1 MSADLTAAILFG
13 ATGGLGVALI
23 VREFLPTDP
32 QLAGALNRLTPGP
45 VGLASPVLQQPATGD
60 GSTAGSSAALE
71 HRVGLWAQRYLL
83 AVPFLQPFVR
93 VPTHEL
99 RLLRIPVARHLG
111 QKVLMALLGL
121 LFPTVFVVLTTAA
134 GHALPIALP
143 AAAAVVLA
151 AVLFVVP
158 DLEVARKATAARQEF
173 ARATSAYLDL
183 TALERAAGA
192 GATQALEQAATVGDS
207 WVFVRLREQLV
218 RARLSGTPPW
228 DGLHDLATEL
238 ALPELSD
245 LADIMRLSG
254 TEGAAVADTLRAR
267 SRGLR
272 AALLTREQTRANEQS
287 ERLVIPVAFLGL
299 IFLVILGAPAIV
311 RIL

>member
-1 MSADLTAAILFG
+1 MAGSGLTLAVLAG
-13 ATGGLGVALI
+13 ATAGLGLTVI
-23 VREFLPTDP
+23 VRELLPAQP
-32 QLAGALNRLTPGP
+32 QLAAALDRLAPARA
-45 VGLASPVLQQPATGD
+45 ASTQLIAQEPAGEA
-60 GSTAGSSAALE
+60 GSTSALE
-71 HRVGLWAQRYLL
+71 ARVGRAVQRHL
-83 AVPFLQPFVR
+83 AGAPLVR
-93 VPTHEL
+93 IPTVELALL
-99 RLLRIPVARHLG
+99 RLPVARYVG
-111 QKVLMALLGL
+111 QKVLLGLIGL
-121 LFPTVFVVLTTAA
+121 LFPTLFTLLALAA
-134 GHALPIALP
+134 GSSLPVAVPTVGGLVLGAL
-143 AAAAVVLA
+143 
-151 AVLFVVP
+151 LFLLP
-158 DLEVARKATAARQEF
+158 DLEVRRKAAAAREEF

-207 WVFVRLREQLV
+207 WVFIRLREQLI

-228 DGLHDLATEL
+228 DGLHELATEL

-254 TEGAAVADTLRAR
+254 EEGAAVADTLRAR

-272 AALLTREQTRANEQS
+272 TALLTKEQTRANEDS
-287 ERLVIPVAFLGL
+287 ERMVIPVALLGL

>member
-1 MSADLTAAILFG
+1 VSPELTAAVLLG
-13 ATGGLGVALI
+13 ATGGLGATLI
-23 VREFLPTDP
+23 VRELLPSDP
-32 QLAGALNRLTPGP
+32 QLAAALDRLAPTRIGAD
-45 VGLASPVLQQPATGD
+45 APAVDEPAAAD
-60 GSTAGSSAALE
+60 GSRTGGLE
-71 HRVGLWAQRYLL
+71 HRVGIWAQRYL
-83 AVPFLQPFVR
+83 ADAPFVR
-93 VPTHEL
+93 IPTTEL
-99 RLLRIPVARHLG
+99 LLLRIPVARHLG

-121 LFPTVFVVLTTAA
+121 AFPAVFLLLTAA
-134 GHALPIALP
+134 AGAALPIALP
-143 AAAAVVLA
+143 AVSALVLA

-158 DLEVARKATAARQEF
+158 DLDVARKAVAAREEF

-192 GATQALEQAATVGDS
+192 GATQSLEQAATVGDS

-218 RARLSGTPPW
+218 RARLSGRPPW
-228 DGLHDLATEL
+228 DGLHEL
-238 ALPELSD
+238 SHELGLPELTD

-254 TEGAAVADTLRAR
+254 EEGAAVADTLRAR

-272 AALLTREQTRANEQS
+272 AALLTREQTRANEES
-287 ERLVIPVAFLGL
+287 ERMVIPVALLGL

>member
-1 MSADLTAAILFG
+1 MSAGLTAAALFG
-13 ATGGLGVALI
+13 ATGGLGVTLI
-23 VREFLPTDP
+23 ARELLPSDP
-32 QLAGALNRLTPGP
+32 QLASALDRLGP
-45 VGLASPVLQQPATGD
+45 TRIGLDAPAVQEPAAGD
-60 GSTAGSSAALE
+60 GSTGALE
-71 HRVGLWAQRYLL
+71 HRVGIWAQRHLVD
-83 AVPFLQPFVR
+83 APFVR
-93 VPTHEL
+93 IPTKEL
-99 RLLRIPVARHLG
+99 LLLRIPVARHLG

-121 LFPTVFVVLTTAA
+121 LFPAVFIVVTTA
-134 GHALPIALP
+134 GRFALPIALP
-143 AAAAVVLA
+143 AVFALVLA

-158 DLEVARKATAARQEF
+158 DLDVRRRAAAAREEF

-192 GATQALEQAATVGDS
+192 GATQSLEQAATVGDS
-207 WVFVRLREQLV
+207 WVFVRLREQLI

-238 ALPELSD
+238 SLPELSD

-254 TEGAAVADTLRAR
+254 EEGAAVADTLRAR

-272 AALLTREQTRANEQS
+272 AALLTKEQTRANEES
-287 ERLVIPVAFLGL
+287 ERMVVPVALLGL